1 MELKNVLIIKG
12 SAQYGVMR
20 DFADA
25 LAKGFSHYGLSV
37 DYFDASLGDDNP
49 DNIATMSKEYDLVLS
64 FNGMLLG
71 AQEMLFKN
79 PNSIFW
85 TFLVDHP
92 YHHHWRMLAKCNNH
106 VVSCVDRK
114 HVEYIKK
121 YYQNIEHSC
130 FIPHGGNIPSK
141 EPVSFENRKYQVCLM
156 GTYGD
161 LGDYERK
168 IDSLPEPDKSIVLSI
183 TSQLKAGSPLSY
195 EELFDIELKARGLQ
209 LPKKM
214 YTDLINALAFVDPY
228 IRAYNRTKILD
239 ALTSSGIVVDVFG
252 NGWDKYPCKNPDNLI
267 LHGNVPYEEVLS
279 VMSDSKIVI
288 NPLPL
293 FRDGSHERVFSS
305 MLCGAI
311 CLSEINTY
319 LSESFNHGEEIVFFQ
334 MDDME
339 TMAANVKALLSNNQ
353 LASSIAKNGY
363 QKAITLHLWENRA
376 KAIIDT
382 TSSILAKQRYNNTYI
397 DIKDATD
404 YRFNCLANYID
415 GTSPRTLA
423 NKLKSSFHFQEL
435 NNYDYANALFTLLI
449 NTGKWPKEDIEG
461 NIYSRDI
468 TKFLKG
474 HLMDYIKLYNSLD
487 DDTSKSTLLGILN
500 NYLSMDTKDLAR
512 VIAKKDD
519 FESTLSRDVQVFTIE
534 NPLDALILFV
544 TETLPNLSSNKI
556 YLRYYEQS
564 IIPGQLYVYVM

>member
-1 MELKNVLIIKG
+1 MELKNILIIKG

-25 LAKGFSHYGLSV
+25 LVKGFSHYGLSV
-37 DYFDASLGDDNP
+37 DYFDAILSDDNP

-183 TSQLKAGSPLSY
+183 TSQLKAGSPQSY

-209 LPKKM
+209 RPKKM
-214 YTDLINALAFVDPY
+214 CTDLINTLAFIDPY

-252 NGWDKYPCKNPDNLI
+252 NGWDKDPCKNPNNLI
-267 LHGNVPYEEVLS
+267 LHGNIPYEEVLS

-311 CLSEINTY
+311 CLSEIKTY

-334 MDDME
+334 MDDM
-339 TMAANVKALLSNNQ
+339 
-353 LASSIAKNGY
+353 
-363 QKAITLHLWENRA
+363 
-376 KAIIDT
+376 
-382 TSSILAKQRYNNTYI
+382 
-397 DIKDATD
+397 
-404 YRFNCLANYID
+404 
-415 GTSPRTLA
+415 
-423 NKLKSSFHFQEL
+423 
-435 NNYDYANALFTLLI
+435 
-449 NTGKWPKEDIEG
+449 
-461 NIYSRDI
+461 
-468 TKFLKG
+468 
-474 HLMDYIKLYNSLD
+474 
-487 DDTSKSTLLGILN
+487 
-500 NYLSMDTKDLAR
+500 
-512 VIAKKDD
+512 
-519 FESTLSRDVQVFTIE
+519 
-534 NPLDALILFV
+534 
-544 TETLPNLSSNKI
+544 
-556 YLRYYEQS
+556 
-564 IIPGQLYVYVM
+564 